1 MADLVRTKIKAVIES
16 VPNMGIVHTYERWA
30 ADWVKFI
37 ALFKAPTGEIL
48 GWEISKGAAP
58 GTYLNTVEEEVS
70 HKYLIRGYMGLQDAA
85 ETELLFNE
93 KIEAMRDAFRSD
105 MTLGGLNELPKGF
118 DCRLIEPRSFGS
130 VLCHYAEIIIEIQ
143 EVR

>member
-1 MADLVRTKIKAVIES
+1 MTDLVRTKIKARIES

-30 ADWVKFI
+30 ADWGKFI
-37 ALFKAPTGEIL
+37 ALFKASTGEIL
-48 GWEISKGAAP
+48 GWEISRVAAP

-105 MTLGGLNELPKGF
+105 MTLGGLNELPAGF

-130 VLCHYAEIIIEIQ
+130 VLCHYTEIIIEVQ